1 MFISARVSPVR
12 TNLTAYSDLAYIDIP
27 ARDDYVSQVMPTP
40 GSTRSRDLRPPRWKK
55 ALPWLLA
62 LPALAVALGAGE
74 WSRPPNRRATQERP
88 SPSGALAGSRAC
100 AGCHA
105 SVYTAWLATPH
116 AQEEI
121 ALGCEGCHGPGAS
134 HRRQP
139 TSRNIQREPGVSRCL
154 SCHAPESSPGFQRD
168 YRRHKRE
175 VHPSGRSLETRWRE
189 IFAAAIEAG
198 RPVEMELFVMMD
210 CPYGIEA
217 ERRIIPL
224 ALAFP
229 ERIRLRVTFM
239 PEADLPA
246 ATGEERL
253 SPDCLPDAAPALPH
267 EAQEPREGEFL
278 EEQLRQVL
286 IREYMPERFLD
297 YVLNRLAFPPQAPWS
312 EVAESAGLEPA
323 MLREWLRS
331 GEGLALLQQD
341 GERYR
346 QRGIYASP
354 TLLVEG
360 REYPGALT
368 SAALLRQ
375 WCAAAGP
382 EHPFC
387 RSLPKCYS
395 DADCDAPREYCA
407 DLGTPSARCAERPV
421 VPVTL
426 TILDSLKCRSC
437 FSDLVIGSVKQ
448 LFVEPTICW
457 LDVDS
462 RQGRQWAEH
471 NGLERIPAYFF
482 SPSIEASTPVFEDLK
497 PILRETAEGYLLDP
511 GLLEAPLLWQ
521 RERLPGRLELWFH
534 PGQPGSDAAEAW
546 WAERLPSATQPLEAE
561 AHYVIEDP
569 TAFLQPHFS
578 LEALPGSDTLVL
590 SPRLSEEQ
598 LDLLHRYA
606 LWRLAPATLARYL
619 QEGKRLPEDFQPPEG
634 WETTLRTVAPDAL
647 RDDIRLCLRR
657 PFIEAGGGAL
667 VHNQLWIARWN
678 AGTIPRIFYELHE
691 PLSR

>member
-1 MFISARVSPVR
+1 M
-12 TNLTAYSDLAYIDIP
+12 
-27 ARDDYVSQVMPTP
+27 
-40 GSTRSRDLRPPRWKK
+40 
-55 ALPWLLA
+55 PWLLA
-62 LPALAVALGAGE
+62 LPALAAALGASE
-74 WSRPPNRRATQERP
+74 WSKTPNRRATRERP

-116 AQEEI
+116 AQEEV

-154 SCHAPESSPGFQRD
+154 SCHTPASSPGFQQD
-168 YRRHKRE
+168 YPRHKQE
-175 VHPSGRSLETRWRE
+175 VHPTGRQMETQWTE
-189 IFAAAIEAG
+189 TFAAALEGG

-239 PEADLPA
+239 PEAALLS
-246 ATGEERL
+246 ATEEKRPP
-253 SPDCLPDAAPALPH
+253 PDCLPDAASSLSR
-267 EAQEPREGEFL
+267 EMQEPGERDFL
-278 EEQLRQVL
+278 EEQLRQIL

-297 YVLNRLAFPPQAPWS
+297 YVLNRLTFPPEAPWS
-312 EVAESAGLEPA
+312 EVAESVGLESA
-323 MLREWLRS
+323 LLREWLRS
-331 GEGLALLQQD
+331 GEGLALLRQD

-368 SAALLRQ
+368 SAALLCQ

-387 RSLPKCYS
+387 RSLPECYS
-395 DADCDAPREYCA
+395 DADCDAPREFCA
-407 DLGTPSARCAERPV
+407 DPGTAKARCAERPK

-426 TILDSLKCRSC
+426 TILDSLRCRSC

-448 LFVEPTICW
+448 LFVEPTIRW

-462 RQGRQWAEH
+462 QQGRRWAER

-497 PILRETAEGYLLDP
+497 PILRGTAEGYLLDP

-521 RERLPGRLELWFH
+521 RERLPGRVELWFH

-546 WAERLPSATQPLEAE
+546 WAQYVASATQPLEAE

-569 TAFLQPHFS
+569 TAFLRPHFS
-578 LEALPGSDTLVL
+578 LEALTGSDTLVL

-598 LDLLHRYA
+598 LDLLRRYA
-606 LWRLAPATLARYL
+606 LWRFAPATLARYL
-619 QEGKRLPEDFQPPEG
+619 QDGKRLPEDFQAPEE
-634 WETTLRTVAPDAL
+634 WEATLQAVAPDAL
-647 RDDIRLCLRR
+647 RSDIRLCLRR

-667 VHNQLWIARWN
+667 VHNQVWIPRWD
-678 AGTIPRIFYELHE
+678 AGTIPRIFYELQE
-691 PLSR
+691 PSSR